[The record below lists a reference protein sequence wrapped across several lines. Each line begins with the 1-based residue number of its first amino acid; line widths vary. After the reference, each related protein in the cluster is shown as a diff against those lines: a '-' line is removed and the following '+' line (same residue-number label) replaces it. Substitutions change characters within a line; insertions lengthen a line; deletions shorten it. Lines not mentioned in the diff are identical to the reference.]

1 MAAITVYPSFSLGR
15 KILGLNPL
23 SFAGAQ
29 SGVSMFG
36 LDRAS
41 IVYLVEQLKGR
52 SRLKNY
58 KFWFAHAPKAND
70 DEGDLEENQSGEETR
85 VVFVVVIFV
94 VVLMEVDIQYYS
106 DKCVRN
112 M

>member
-1 MAAITVYPSFSLGR
+1 M
-15 KILGLNPL
+15 LGLNPL

-58 KFWFAHAPKAND
+58 KFAFAHAPKTND
-70 DEGDLEENQSGEETR
+70 DEGDLEENQSGEKKKPIMHACKKR
-85 VVFVVVIFV
+85 SPVVM
-94 VVLMEVDIQYYS
+94 VVLEEVLTLVWGKKLLEEGNQTKYDGA
-106 DKCVRN
+106 K
-112 M
+112 

>member
-1 MAAITVYPSFSLGR
+1 MAILAINAYNAYRLFLIPGR

-58 KFWFAHAPKAND
+58 KFWFAQSTGQNE
-70 DEGDLEENQSGEETR
+70 DEGDLEENQTGKR
-85 VVFVVVIFV
+85 RC
-94 VVLMEVDIQYYS
+94 L
-106 DKCVRN
+106 C
-112 M
+112 